1 MRKTKQ
7 TRKTIFNIPS
17 DEAKIYLNS
26 ITNDVYTIMKSEKFI
41 EASKKVALPKEAT
54 IKDYERLIKQTIPSK
69 IYNFLMLFFDDCFDN
84 VRRIL
89 SAVFVTDFEE
99 YRKKSLEEMCQD
111 IASLQVN
118 EIYRLFSFFMHSG
131 R

>member
-1 MRKTKQ
+1 
-7 TRKTIFNIPS
+7 
-17 DEAKIYLNS
+17 
-26 ITNDVYTIMKSEKFI
+26 MKSEKFI

-118 EIYRLFSFFMHSG
+118 EIYRLFSFFIHSG

>member
-1 MRKTKQ
+1 MKKTKQ

-26 ITNDVYTIMKSEKFI
+26 ITNDVYIIKKSEKFI
-41 EASKKVALPKEAT
+41 EASKKVNLPQDAT
-54 IKDYERLIKQTIPSK
+54 IKDYEKLIKHTIPSK
-69 IYNFLMLFFDDCFDN
+69 IYNFLLLFFDDCFDN

-118 EIYRLFSFFMHSG
+118 EIYRLFSFFIHSG